1 MSTEAQKPS
10 ADKSTEKADGNGSAA
25 EPTAA
30 STAPAESKPEKPK
43 HPVTWDRSMDV
54 LKILATVWVALIGT
68 VVTMQYNERQAELN
82 RIEAIAKMLPHL
94 SEKPKTHSGA
104 SGAGSDT
111 TSTAKGDMSRDGAIW
126 AMFRT
131 ANSKTMLRDLASL
144 FPEDIYRVVSSTAAA
159 GSLEQ
164 DDDALTAIQVASEK
178 LATKYTNDKKSDLA
192 MRLYNQAVRLKE
204 RKPLDK
210 SPIHIVDITDP
221 EVEAPGVDQ
230 TASLIESVNKLGALH
245 AAESTSKSV
254 NTSHFQAKQLYKR
267 ARQLGINSTDNNVKL
282 QVAAADIALGD
293 IFVQEVRFDQA
304 RLYYTEGRKL
314 QVEALGPDAPQ
325 VQATDMKIAKLGTL

>member
-1 MSTEAQKPS
+1 MTSDPQKPTTEKT
-10 ADKSTEKADGNGSAA
+10 ADKVDGNNGATTEVKAA
-25 EPTAA
+25 
-30 STAPAESKPEKPK
+30 PERPK
-43 HPVTWDRSMDV
+43 HPVTWERSMDV
-54 LKILATVWVALIGT
+54 LKVLATVWVALIGT

-94 SEKPKTHSGA
+94 SEKPKHA
-104 SGAGSDT
+104 AGGGESV
-111 TSTAKGDMSRDGAIW
+111 STAKGDMSRDGAIW

-178 LATKYTNDKKSDLA
+178 LATKYTNDKKNDLA
-192 MRLYNQAVRLKE
+192 MRLYNQAVKLKE
-204 RKPLDK
+204 RTPHDK

-221 EVEAPGVDQ
+221 EVDAPGVDQ

-245 AAESTSKSV
+245 AAESQTKTV

-267 ARQLGINSTDNNVKL
+267 ARQIGINSTDNKVKL

-293 IFVQEVRFDQA
+293 IFVDETRFDQA
-304 RLYYTEGRKL
+304 RMYYIEGRKL
-314 QVEALGPDAPQ
+314 QAEALGPTSPE
-325 VQATDMKIAKLGTL
+325 VQATDMKIGKLGTL